1 MLNYFILYIDD
12 KKGFVMKFT
21 LLVDNIKCGGCASH
35 IKEKVAGLE
44 GIKTVE
50 VDVEVGKIT
59 GEMVTN
65 VLDSIK
71 KTLEKLGYPE
81 SGTQDGLEALGSKAK
96 SYVSCAIG
104 KINKE

>member
-35 IKEKVAGLE
+35 IKGKIASLKGVSL
-44 GIKTVE
+44 VE
-50 VDVEVGKIT
+50 VDVEAGQVM
-59 GEMVTN
+59 GEMDMD
-65 VLDSIK
+65 VLALIRN
-71 KTLEKLGYPE
+71 TLEKLGYPE
-81 SGTQDGLEALGSKAK
+81 PGTQDGLEALGSKAK